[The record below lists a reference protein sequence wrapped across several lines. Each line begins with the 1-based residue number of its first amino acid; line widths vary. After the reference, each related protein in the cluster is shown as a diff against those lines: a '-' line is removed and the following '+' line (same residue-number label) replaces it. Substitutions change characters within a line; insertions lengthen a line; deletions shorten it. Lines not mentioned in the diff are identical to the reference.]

1 METGDPRN
9 SVPPGRTGP
18 FFGFVSVVG
27 VLALLVSAGPLAAL
41 PDELPHLPAAFWTM
55 AALAVACDARPF
67 VPPGRRQTSAVFP
80 STCFTFAIL
89 LGWGLG
95 PAVAVQAVAV
105 AVSGWRL
112 GYAGWRTAFNGAQ
125 YACALAAAY
134 GVTRL
139 GSGELFDGGRL
150 HWTDVA
156 AVGGATAAW
165 FVVNYGL
172 VSSAIRLRFGDRWWP
187 AVRLGLAYELL
198 STGSLLL
205 LAPVLVAAARAS
217 AALIP
222 LVLVPLFAVY
232 RMARL
237 SAEREQLADLDPL
250 TGLPNRK
257 ALLTEVAEQVHLHA
271 ERSARGEPDAHLA
284 LLLLDL
290 DRFKHVN
297 DALGHA
303 VGDRLLVEVSARLIE
318 VVGEEDLVARLG
330 GDEFAIVVPRLTGT
344 DQARERADRVVAA
357 LAEPVPLD
365 GLPLDV
371 GGSIGIALFPEHGE
385 DFATLMRHADV
396 AMYDAKHRNDTVA
409 VYAPESDHN
418 SAERLSLLADLRRV
432 LESGPRVHAEEP
444 AGVRGGD
451 GAALAPAPGL
461 PDPSARPAR
470 GDALPRNGGRA
481 GGARRGDGSA
491 ESSGAARPRR
501 TLERSGR
508 WGLRRRER
516 VEVRHDDELIN
527 RIVTGAD
534 PIRRRTARPAAGA
547 ESPATAP
554 DDRDRLT
561 PATAPDDRDRL
572 TPTTASP
579 DGDRLTPATASNHGD
594 RLTPATAP
602 GDGDRLTP
610 AFDAAAAGV
619 EQAEAPHGRP
629 AATLGGPAGTV
640 SADRPE
646 RGGPDLPDA
655 GRPAGATGDAAP
667 APTRTAD
674 RRGPGG
680 ARRSGGSGLDD
691 PAGDP
696 GEITMYYQPQIAIA
710 TGEVVGVEALLR
722 WRHPRRGMVD
732 PGELIQ
738 VAEQSAVMRLLTRRV
753 VDDVVEQLAKW
764 SAAGLTLRAALNVSV
779 RDLHTGEIADQIADR
794 LARYGVPPDR
804 LQVEITE
811 GALMADPRRV
821 LASITQLHRIG
832 VGIALDD
839 FGTGYSSLQHLRR
852 LPLSEVKVDRSF
864 VLGMADDPD
873 DAAIVR
879 SMIELAGALGLRVV
893 AEGVEDERTWRLLH
907 AAGCDVA
914 QGWFHARPMP
924 AEELV
929 TWLSRY
935 RPVHP
940 AVAADGEGP
949 RRPPR

>member
-1 METGDPRN
+1 MEAADPRN
-9 SVPPGRTGP
+9 SVPPGRAAS
-18 FFGFVSVVG
+18 FFGFVAAVG
-27 VLALLVSAGPLAAL
+27 VLAVLGCVGPLLAL
-41 PDELPHLPAAFWTM
+41 PHRLPELPAAFWTM
-55 AALAVACDARPF
+55 AVLAVACDARPF

-105 AVSGWRL
+105 LVSGWRL
-112 GYAGWRTAFNGAQ
+112 GYAPWRTGFNAAQ
-125 YACALAAAY
+125 YACALAAAALL
-134 GVTRL
+134 TRL
-139 GSGELFDGGRL
+139 GSGGIFDGGRL

-156 AVGGATAAW
+156 ALGGATVAW

-172 VSSAIRLRFGDRWWP
+172 VTTAVRLRFGDRWWP
-187 AVRLGLAYELL
+187 SLRHGLVYELL

-205 LAPVLVAAARAS
+205 LAPVLVAAARAG

-222 LVLVPLFAVY
+222 LVLVPLFAVH

-237 SAEREQLADLDPL
+237 SAEQEQLAALDPL

-257 ALLTEVAEQVHLHA
+257 ALLAEVAEQVHLHA
-271 ERSARGEPDAHLA
+271 ERAARGEPDAHLA

-303 VGDRLLVEVSARLIE
+303 VGDRLLVEVSARLTDA
-318 VVGEEDLVARLG
+318 VGDDLVARLG
-330 GDEFAIVVPRLTGT
+330 GDEFAVVVTRLTGT
-344 DQARERADRVVAA
+344 DQAREVAGRVVAA
-357 LAEPVPLD
+357 LAEPVGMD

-409 VYAPESDHN
+409 VYAAESDHN

-432 LESGPRVHAEEP
+432 LEAGPTGADGPQV
-444 AGVRGGD
+444 GVRGGD
-451 GAALAPAPGL
+451 GAALAPPGPAAEGL
-461 PDPSARPAR
+461 AVRVDDRPA
-470 GDALPRNGGRA
+470 GADAH
-481 GGARRGDGSA
+481 RRS
-491 ESSGAARPRR
+491 
-501 TLERSGR
+501 R
-508 WGLRRRER
+508 WRRRR
-516 VEVRHDDELIN
+516 DPVPADDELIA

-534 PIRRRTARPAAGA
+534 PTRRRAARPVPPGA
-547 ESPATAP
+547 RSGGVPPDPARA
-554 DDRDRLT
+554 
-561 PATAPDDRDRL
+561 
-572 TPTTASP
+572 
-579 DGDRLTPATASNHGD
+579 
-594 RLTPATAP
+594 
-602 GDGDRLTP
+602 
-610 AFDAAAAGV
+610 
-619 EQAEAPHGRP
+619 
-629 AATLGGPAGTV
+629 PAGT
-640 SADRPE
+640 AD
-646 RGGPDLPDA
+646 A
-655 GRPAGATGDAAP
+655 TPAAATSD
-667 APTRTAD
+667 
-674 RRGPGG
+674 
-680 ARRSGGSGLDD
+680 RSGG
-691 PAGDP
+691 GDP
-696 GEITMYYQPQIAIA
+696 DGAGEITMYYQPQIAIA

-764 SAAGLTLRAALNVSV
+764 SAAGITLRAALNVSV
-779 RDLHTGEIADQIADR
+779 RDLHTGEIAEQIADR
-794 LARYGVPPDR
+794 LTRYGVRPER

-821 LASITQLHRIG
+821 LASITRLHRIG
-832 VGIALDD
+832 VAIALDD

-924 AEELV
+924 AEELAG
-929 TWLSRY
+929 WLARY
-935 RPVHP
+935 RPVRP
-940 AVAADGEGP
+940 AVTADVEAP
-949 RRPPR
+949 RRSTR

>member
-9 SVPPGRTGP
+9 SVPPGRSGP
-18 FFGFVSVVG
+18 FFGFVGAIGVVA
-27 VLALLVSAGPLAAL
+27 LAVSAGPLVAL
-41 PDELPHLPAAFWTM
+41 TDRLTELPAAFWTM
-55 AALAVACDARPF
+55 AVLAVACDARPF

-89 LGWGLG
+89 LGWGFG

-112 GYAGWRTAFNGAQ
+112 GYAPWRTGFNAAQ

-134 GVTRL
+134 AVTRL
-139 GSGELFDGGRL
+139 GPGELFGGGRL

-156 AVGGATAAW
+156 AVGGATLAW

-172 VSSAIRLRFGDRWWP
+172 VSSAVRLRFGDRWWP
-187 AVRLGLAYELL
+187 SVRSGLAYELL

-237 SAEREQLADLDPL
+237 SEEREQLADVDPL

-257 ALLTEVAEQVHLHA
+257 ALLTEVAEQVHLHG
-271 ERSARGEPDAHLA
+271 ERAARGAPDAHLA

-303 VGDRLLVEVSARLIE
+303 VGDRLLVEVSARLMGA
-318 VVGEEDLVARLG
+318 VRAGDMVARLG
-330 GDEFAIVVPRLTGT
+330 GDEFAIVVPRLADI
-344 DQARERADRVVAA
+344 DQARERAGRVVAA

-371 GGSIGIALFPEHGE
+371 GGAIGIALYPDHGE

-432 LESGPRVHAEEP
+432 LESGPSAQGGETV
-444 AGVRGGD
+444 GVRGGD
-451 GAALAPAPGL
+451 GAALTPAL
-461 PDPSARPAR
+461 PVRADRPAR
-470 GDALPRNGGRA
+470 NQRPARDGGR
-481 GGARRGDGSA
+481 GRSGDG
-491 ESSGAARPRR
+491 PN
-501 TLERSGR
+501 R
-508 WGLRRRER
+508 WLRRRRDRAE
-516 VEVRHDDELIN
+516 ERHDDDLIEQ
-527 RIVTGAD
+527 ILTGAD
-534 PIRRRTARPAAGA
+534 PIRRRAARAGA
-547 ESPATAP
+547 GPGAGPLVVGDAEFAPETETA
-554 DDRDRLT
+554 DADLT
-561 PATAPDDRDRL
+561 QDAEAAVST
-572 TPTTASP
+572 
-579 DGDRLTPATASNHGD
+579 G
-594 RLTPATAP
+594 AP
-602 GDGDRLTP
+602 GVIGPTADGST
-610 AFDAAAAGV
+610 AGEAD
-619 EQAEAPHGRP
+619 EQAGH
-629 AATLGGPAGTV
+629 
-640 SADRPE
+640 
-646 RGGPDLPDA
+646 
-655 GRPAGATGDAAP
+655 
-667 APTRTAD
+667 
-674 RRGPGG
+674 
-680 ARRSGGSGLDD
+680 
-691 PAGDP
+691 P

-794 LARYGVPPDR
+794 LTRYGVPPER

-864 VLGMADDPD
+864 VLGMAEDPD

-924 AEELV
+924 AEDLV
-929 TWLSRY
+929 AWLSRY
-935 RPVHP
+935 RPVRP
-940 AVAADGEGP
+940 AEAVSRGGPAPEGESKASS
-949 RRPPR
+949 

>member
-1 METGDPRN
+1 METADPRN

-18 FFGFVSVVG
+18 FSAFVAA
-27 VLALLVSAGPLAAL
+27 VLAVAVLVSAPSLAAL
-41 PDELPHLPAAFWTM
+41 PEQLSRLPAAFWTM
-55 AALAVACDARPF
+55 AVLAIGCDARPF
-67 VPPGRRQTSAVFP
+67 VPPGRRQSSAVFP

-105 AVSGWRL
+105 MVSGWRM
-112 GYAGWRTAFNGAQ
+112 GHAAWRTAFNAGQ

-134 GVTRL
+134 GITRL
-139 GSGELFDGGRL
+139 GPDGIFDGHRL
-150 HWTDVA
+150 RWADVA
-156 AVGGATAAW
+156 AVGGATVAW

-172 VSSAIRLRFGDRWWP
+172 VSAAVRLRFGDRWWP
-187 AVRLGLAYELL
+187 SARQGLPFELL

-237 SAEREQLADLDPL
+237 TVEQQQVASLDPL

-257 ALLTEVAEQVHLHA
+257 ALLAEVGEQVHLHA
-271 ERSARGEPDAHLA
+271 ERAARGEPEAHLA
-284 LLLLDL
+284 LLLIDL
-290 DRFKHVN
+290 DRFKNVN

-303 VGDRLLVEVSARLIE
+303 VGDRLLVEVSARLTT
-318 VVGEEDLVARLG
+318 VVDEPDMVARLG
-330 GDEFAIVVPRLTGT
+330 GDEFAIVMTGLTDVG
-344 DQARERADRVVAA
+344 QARELADRVVRV
-357 LAEPVPLD
+357 LAEPVSLD

-409 VYAPESDHN
+409 VYAAESDHN
-418 SAERLSLLADLRRV
+418 SAERLGLLADLRRV
-432 LESGPRVHAEEP
+432 LESGPATGGPSSGGP
-444 AGVRGGD
+444 AGTGPLAVERPVGPSGARGGD
-451 GAALAPAPGL
+451 GATLPTSPLPAAEAVRNGAPTALPGGEPVPNGAANARSRAEAAPGGAEAAGPGGEPVWRDVPTAQPGGAAAPNGAATTGPGGAAVPSGAGATGGGRRSRRSTEGRPDRRWWSRRRRQR
-461 PDPSARPAR
+461 PDPA
-470 GDALPRNGGRA
+470 
-481 GGARRGDGSA
+481 
-491 ESSGAARPRR
+491 
-501 TLERSGR
+501 
-508 WGLRRRER
+508 
-516 VEVRHDDELIN
+516 HQDDELIA
-527 RIVTGAD
+527 RILTGAD
-534 PIRRRTARPAAGA
+534 PIRRRASATSTVDRRRAAEPDRPRPVGEPAEVRQAEPAGFAAGGAQPGGVPSLPGRDGDARPAAH
-547 ESPATAP
+547 PVAP
-554 DDRDRLT
+554 T
-561 PATAPDDRDRL
+561 
-572 TPTTASP
+572 
-579 DGDRLTPATASNHGD
+579 
-594 RLTPATAP
+594 
-602 GDGDRLTP
+602 
-610 AFDAAAAGV
+610 
-619 EQAEAPHGRP
+619 AEA
-629 AATLGGPAGTV
+629 
-640 SADRPE
+640 
-646 RGGPDLPDA
+646 
-655 GRPAGATGDAAP
+655 
-667 APTRTAD
+667 
-674 RRGPGG
+674 
-680 ARRSGGSGLDD
+680 
-691 PAGDP
+691 

-732 PGELIQ
+732 PEELIR

-764 SAAGLTLRAALNVSV
+764 SAAGIGLRAAVNVSV

-794 LARYGVPPDR
+794 LARYGVPPQR
-804 LQVEITE
+804 LQLEITE

-821 LASITQLHRIG
+821 LATIARLHRIG

-864 VLGMADDPD
+864 VLGMAEDAD

-893 AEGVEDERTWRLLH
+893 AEGVEDERTWRMLH
-907 AAGCDVA
+907 AAGCDAA
-914 QGWFHARPMP
+914 QGWFYARPMP

-929 TWLSRY
+929 GWLARY
-935 RPVHP
+935 RPVRP
-940 AVAADGEGP
+940 LGGPDNDLP
-949 RRPPR
+949 RRPTR